1 MWSRCV
7 PLCVPLAFPTKNLRI
22 VLSQLNEHL
31 NLNNLLSPLESAYR
45 PSYSNETALLGT
57 FVLKDLLTAQQDL
70 HSNTVRSI
78 SCVWYFRLEI
88 TFSWLDCTTCLVFLV
103 QHFSLFCPISLQQN
117 TGRHHKW
124 ATIAANLSLSL
135 FCAPQGSFLGPGHF
149 VLYTHPTTFRL
160 SKKAHSQLPCIFRW
174 HSTVQNS
181 PGNRKYSENL
191 YTSWIN
197 TNFTFTTAK
206 LKPRF
211 VNSHRMSVNT
221 AGPNATTQKEL

>member
-7 PLCVPLAFPTKNLRI
+7 PLCVPLAFPIKNLRI

-57 FVLKDLLTAQQDL
+57 FVFKDLLTAQQDL

-78 SCVWYFRLEI
+78 SCVWYFRLDI

-135 FCAPQGSFLGPGHF
+135 SFAPLRAHFWGLGISYF
-149 VLYTHPTTFRL
+149 TPTQPLFDSVRKHTASYHVFSDDTPLCKIHQAIENIQKIFTRL
-160 SKKAHSQLPCIFRW
+160 GLTQTSLLRQ
-174 HSTVQNS
+174 QN
-181 PGNRKYSENL
+181 
-191 YTSWIN
+191 W
-197 TNFTFTTAK
+197 
-206 LKPRF
+206 
-211 VNSHRMSVNT
+211 SHD
-221 AGPNATTQKEL
+221 L